1 MGSCQTPPDLL
12 TPSPPW
18 PPAVRDTARF
28 NWLRKLVDWQKDDGS
43 QDSSNYLASIKD
55 DLFDEEVFVFTP
67 NGDAAGLHKVSRAVD
82 FAYRIHCEIGNH
94 CHGVRINDRLCPL
107 ATSLSTWF
115 DWTFMD
121 LRPKMVDRS
130 CKPQVVAST
139 RKRMIGRNDQP
150 GCGEIAGR
158 VHWLRSIYCRMN
170 WDYGMHWSPRFP
182 GLLAYLSCLG
192 ALSVTAMSLPARAI
206 EVVQV
211 KFPFD
216 LGTFTVKV
224 SELANSKALLN
235 GTSDLAELDRA
246 TDGKI
251 GQLLAKAFLT
261 PLPLSKATFQGGG
274 GIAIV
279 DQVIAGLAA
288 LGQLQGLTSQQQSQ
302 QEFKAAIERA
312 VEAGPVTLSSILQQL
327 PGQSASFDLDK
338 MLANMQ
344 RNVGLMRVANQL
356 VASLPP
362 ATTDPQLQKPGP
374 LPIASR
380 RPQLVVTHRQAPVE
394 VEVIAPTRNPNGK
407 LVVISHGL
415 WDSPNSFWGWAEH
428 LASHGYTVIL
438 PVHQGSDKGQQAAML
453 DGSAPPP
460 SPAELRLRPQDVK
473 SILDAVADGR
483 LAGFQGIDTKN
494 VVAIGH
500 SWGGVTAGQLAG
512 MRANGDLLRLRC
524 PNRNDPDESISWVLQ
539 CSFVNSIADF
549 NISDSRVKAIIV
561 VSPPIGLIADPRI
574 GQGGLHA
581 RILLIS
587 GTRDF
592 VVPPDP
598 EAIGPFGMAPA
609 DGHHLVL
616 AKGGDH
622 FNLRAPKGEKSVAV
636 LSPLILAWVNGAF
649 AAGAS
654 VAPGPN
660 APDLLPAKGWGSP
673 SMVLVDVP
681 REQAKR

>member
-1 MGSCQTPPDLL
+1 M
-12 TPSPPW
+12 
-18 PPAVRDTARF
+18 A
-28 NWLRKLVDWQKDDGS
+28 
-43 QDSSNYLASIKD
+43 
-55 DLFDEEVFVFTP
+55 
-67 NGDAAGLHKVSRAVD
+67 
-82 FAYRIHCEIGNH
+82 
-94 CHGVRINDRLCPL
+94 
-107 ATSLSTWF
+107 SLSC
-115 DWTFMD
+115 
-121 LRPKMVDRS
+121 V
-130 CKPQVVAST
+130 
-139 RKRMIGRNDQP
+139 
-150 GCGEIAGR
+150 
-158 VHWLRSIYCRMN
+158 
-170 WDYGMHWSPRFP
+170 
-182 GLLAYLSCLG
+182 G
-192 ALSVTAMSLPARAI
+192 ALSVTAMPLPARAI

-216 LGTFTVKV
+216 LGTYTVKV

-235 GTSDLAELDRA
+235 GTSDLAEVDRA

-274 GIAIV
+274 GTAIV

-302 QEFKAAIERA
+302 QEFKAAIKRA
-312 VEAGPVTLSSILQQL
+312 TEVGGPVTLLSILQQL

-344 RNVGLMRVANQL
+344 RNAGLMRVANQL

-362 ATTDPQLQKPGP
+362 ATTDPRLQKPGP

-380 RPQLVVTHRQAPVE
+380 RLQLVVAHRQAPVE
-394 VEVIAPTRNPNGK
+394 MEVIAPTRNPNGK

-428 LASHGYTVIL
+428 LASYGYTVIL
-438 PVHQGSDKGQQAAML
+438 PVHQGSDKGQQTAML

-473 SILDAVADGR
+473 AILDAVADGR

-539 CSFVNSIADF
+539 CSFINAIADF
-549 NISDSRVKAIIV
+549 NISDSRVKAIVV

-574 GQGGLHA
+574 GQDGLHA

-587 GTRDF
+587 GSRDF

-622 FNLRAPKGEKSVAV
+622 FNLRAPKGEKTVAV
-636 LSPLILAWVNGAF
+636 LSPVILAWVNGAF
-649 AAGAS
+649 AAGPS

-673 SMVLVDVP
+673 TMVLVDVP
-681 REQAKR
+681 REKAKR

>member
-1 MGSCQTPPDLL
+1 MLESELG
-12 TPSPPW
+12 
-18 PPAVRDTARF
+18 R
-28 NWLRKLVDWQKDDGS
+28 DGS
-43 QDSSNYLASIKD
+43 DALLHGKAMAKVARCCNLVGTEGLLAS
-55 DLFDEEVFVFTP
+55 EVAAPGAQQWAEGHLDAHRRRQAHQHHEP
-67 NGDAAGLHKVSRAVD
+67 NPLDGRCARHLPDGDWLNPSCLKPWQNTRYSS
-82 FAYRIHCEIGNH
+82 
-94 CHGVRINDRLCPL
+94 LCPQ
-107 ATSLSTWF
+107 
-115 DWTFMD
+115 D
-121 LRPKMVDRS
+121 L
-130 CKPQVVAST
+130 
-139 RKRMIGRNDQP
+139 
-150 GCGEIAGR
+150 
-158 VHWLRSIYCRMN
+158 YCRMN
-170 WDYGMHWSPRFP
+170 QSSRFR
-182 GLLAYLSCLG
+182 GLLASLSWLG
-192 ALSVTAMSLPARAI
+192 ALAVTAISLPARSI
-206 EVVQV
+206 EVVQI

-216 LGTFTVKV
+216 LGTYTVKV

-235 GTSDLAELDRA
+235 GTSDLAEVDRA
-246 TDGKI
+246 TDGKL
-251 GQLLAKAFLT
+251 GQLLAKAFFT

-274 GIAIV
+274 GTAIV

-288 LGQLQGLTSQQQSQ
+288 LGQLQGLTSQQSQ
-302 QEFKAAIERA
+302 QEFKAAIKRA
-312 VEAGPVTLSSILQQL
+312 TEAGPVTLSSILQQL

-356 VASLPP
+356 AASLPP
-362 ATTDPQLQKPGP
+362 ATIDPQLQKPGP

-380 RPQLVVTHRQAPVE
+380 RIELVAAHRQAPVDI
-394 VEVIAPTRNPNGK
+394 EVIAPTRNPNGK

-415 WDSPNSFWGWAEH
+415 WDSPHSFWGWAEY
-428 LASHGYTVIL
+428 LASYGYTVIL

-473 SILDAVADGR
+473 AILDAVADGR

-512 MRANGDLLRLRC
+512 IRANGDLLRLRC

-539 CSFVNSIADF
+539 CSFVNAIADF
-549 NISDSRVKAIIV
+549 NISDSRVKAIVV

-574 GQGGLHA
+574 GQDGLHA

-598 EAIGPFGMAPA
+598 EAIGPFGMAPD

-636 LSPLILAWVNGAF
+636 LSPVILAWVNGAF
-649 AAGAS
+649 AAGPS

-660 APDLLPAKGWGSP
+660 ASDLLPANGWGSP
-673 SMVLVDVP
+673 TMVLVDVP
-681 REQAKR
+681 REKAKR

>member
-1 MGSCQTPPDLL
+1 M
-12 TPSPPW
+12 
-18 PPAVRDTARF
+18 
-28 NWLRKLVDWQKDDGS
+28 DWQKDDGS
-43 QDSSNYLASIKD
+43 QESSDSLASIND
-55 DLFDEEVFVFTP
+55 DLFDEGVFVFTP
-67 NGDAAGLHKVSRAVD
+67 NGDVVGLYKVSRAAD
-82 FAYRIHCEIGNH
+82 FAYRIHSEIGNH
-94 CHGVRINDRLCPL
+94 FHGVRIN
-107 ATSLSTWF
+107 TWL
-115 DWTFMD
+115 DWYFMD
-121 LRPKMVDRS
+121 LRPKMEDRS
-130 CKPQVVAST
+130 CKPQVLAST
-139 RKRMIGRNDQP
+139 RQ
-150 GCGEIAGR
+150 
-158 VHWLRSIYCRMN
+158 RMN
-170 WDYGMHWSPRFP
+170 WNYGRNWNPRFR

-216 LGTFTVKV
+216 LGTYTVKV

-235 GTSDLAELDRA
+235 GTSDLAEVDRA

-288 LGQLQGLTSQQQSQ
+288 LGQLQGLTSQQSQ
-302 QEFKAAIERA
+302 QEFKAAIKRA
-312 VEAGPVTLSSILQQL
+312 TEAGPVTLSSILQQL

-362 ATTDPQLQKPGP
+362 VTTDPQLQKPGP

-380 RPQLVVTHRQAPVE
+380 RIELVVAHRKAPVE
-394 VEVIAPTRNPNGK
+394 MEVIAPTRNPNGK

-415 WDSPNSFWGWAEH
+415 WDSPHSFWGWAEH

-473 SILDAVADGR
+473 AILDAVADGR

-539 CSFVNSIADF
+539 CSFVNATADF
-549 NISDSRVKAIIV
+549 NMSDSRVKAIVV

-574 GQGGLHA
+574 GQDGLHA

-598 EAIGPFGMAPA
+598 EAIGPFGMAPD

-636 LSPLILAWVNGAF
+636 LSPVILAWVNGAF

-681 REQAKR
+681 REKAKR

>member
-1 MGSCQTPPDLL
+1 
-12 TPSPPW
+12 
-18 PPAVRDTARF
+18 
-28 NWLRKLVDWQKDDGS
+28 
-43 QDSSNYLASIKD
+43 
-55 DLFDEEVFVFTP
+55 
-67 NGDAAGLHKVSRAVD
+67 
-82 FAYRIHCEIGNH
+82 
-94 CHGVRINDRLCPL
+94 
-107 ATSLSTWF
+107 
-115 DWTFMD
+115 
-121 LRPKMVDRS
+121 
-130 CKPQVVAST
+130 
-139 RKRMIGRNDQP
+139 
-150 GCGEIAGR
+150 
-158 VHWLRSIYCRMN
+158 
-170 WDYGMHWSPRFP
+170 
-182 GLLAYLSCLG
+182 LSCVG
-192 ALSVTAMSLPARAI
+192 ALSVTALALPARAI

-216 LGTFTVKV
+216 LGTYTVKV

-235 GTSDLAELDRA
+235 GTSDLAEVDRA
-246 TDGKI
+246 TNGKI
-251 GQLLAKAFLT
+251 GQLLAKGFLT

-274 GIAIV
+274 GTALV

-302 QEFKAAIERA
+302 QEFKAAIKRA
-312 VEAGPVTLSSILQQL
+312 TEAGPVTLSSILQQL

-344 RNVGLMRVANQL
+344 RNAGLMRVANQL

-362 ATTDPQLQKPGP
+362 VTTDPQLQKPGP
-374 LPIASR
+374 LPITSR
-380 RPQLVVTHRQAPVE
+380 RIELVVAHRQAPVE
-394 VEVIAPTRNPNGK
+394 MEVIAPTRNPNGK

-415 WDSPNSFWGWAEH
+415 WDSPHSFWGWAEH

-473 SILDAVADGR
+473 AILDAVADGR
-483 LAGFQGIDTKN
+483 LAGFQGIDPKN

-539 CSFVNSIADF
+539 CSFINAIADF
-549 NISDSRVKAIIV
+549 NISDSRVKAIVV

-574 GQGGLHA
+574 GQDGLHA

-587 GTRDF
+587 GSRDF

-636 LSPLILAWVNGAF
+636 LSPVILAWVNGAF

-673 SMVLVDVP
+673 TMVLVDVP
-681 REQAKR
+681 REQARR

>member
-1 MGSCQTPPDLL
+1 
-12 TPSPPW
+12 
-18 PPAVRDTARF
+18 
-28 NWLRKLVDWQKDDGS
+28 
-43 QDSSNYLASIKD
+43 
-55 DLFDEEVFVFTP
+55 
-67 NGDAAGLHKVSRAVD
+67 
-82 FAYRIHCEIGNH
+82 
-94 CHGVRINDRLCPL
+94 
-107 ATSLSTWF
+107 
-115 DWTFMD
+115 
-121 LRPKMVDRS
+121 
-130 CKPQVVAST
+130 
-139 RKRMIGRNDQP
+139 MIGRNDQP
-150 GCGEIAGR
+150 GCGKLPLQSIGSAGS
-158 VHWLRSIYCRMN
+158 HGRMN
-170 WDYGMHWSPRFP
+170 WNYGMYWTPRFR

-216 LGTFTVKV
+216 LGTYTVKV

-235 GTSDLAELDRA
+235 GTSDLAEVDRA

-288 LGQLQGLTSQQQSQ
+288 LGQLQGLTSQQSQ
-302 QEFKAAIERA
+302 QEFKAAIKRA
-312 VEAGPVTLSSILQQL
+312 TEAGPVTLSSILQQL

-356 VASLPP
+356 AASLPP
-362 ATTDPQLQKPGP
+362 ATIDPQLQKPGP

-380 RPQLVVTHRQAPVE
+380 RIELVAAHRQAPVE
-394 VEVIAPTRNPNGK
+394 IEVIAPTRNPNGK

-473 SILDAVADGR
+473 AILDAVADGR

-512 MRANGDLLRLRC
+512 IRANGDLLRLRC

-539 CSFVNSIADF
+539 CSFVNAIADF
-549 NISDSRVKAIIV
+549 NMSDSRVKAIVV

-574 GQGGLHA
+574 GQDGLHA

-587 GTRDF
+587 GSRDF

-598 EAIGPFGMAPA
+598 EAIGPFGMAPD
-609 DGHHLVL
+609 DGDHLVL
-616 AKGGDH
+616 AKGGYH
-622 FNLRAPKGEKSVAV
+622 FNLPAPKGEKPVAV
-636 LSPLILAWVNGAF
+636 LSPVILAWVNGAF

-681 REQAKR
+681 R

>member
-1 MGSCQTPPDLL
+1 
-12 TPSPPW
+12 
-18 PPAVRDTARF
+18 
-28 NWLRKLVDWQKDDGS
+28 
-43 QDSSNYLASIKD
+43 
-55 DLFDEEVFVFTP
+55 
-67 NGDAAGLHKVSRAVD
+67 
-82 FAYRIHCEIGNH
+82 
-94 CHGVRINDRLCPL
+94 
-107 ATSLSTWF
+107 
-115 DWTFMD
+115 
-121 LRPKMVDRS
+121 
-130 CKPQVVAST
+130 
-139 RKRMIGRNDQP
+139 
-150 GCGEIAGR
+150 
-158 VHWLRSIYCRMN
+158 
-170 WDYGMHWSPRFP
+170 
-182 GLLAYLSCLG
+182 
-192 ALSVTAMSLPARAI
+192 MSLPVRAI

-216 LGTFTVKV
+216 LGTYTVKV

-235 GTSDLAELDRA
+235 GTSDLAEVDRA

-251 GQLLAKAFLT
+251 GQLLAKGFLT

-274 GIAIV
+274 GTAIV

-288 LGQLQGLTSQQQSQ
+288 LGQLQGLTSQQSQ
-302 QEFKAAIERA
+302 QEFKAAIKRA
-312 VEAGPVTLSSILQQL
+312 TEAGPVTLSSILQQL

-338 MLANMQ
+338 MLANME
-344 RNVGLMRVANQL
+344 RNAGLMRVANQL

-362 ATTDPQLQKPGP
+362 VTSDPQLQKPGP

-380 RPQLVVTHRQAPVE
+380 RIALVVPHRQAPVE
-394 VEVIAPTRNPNGK
+394 MEVIAPTRNPNGK

-415 WDSPNSFWGWAEH
+415 WDSPHSFWGWAEY
-428 LASHGYTVIL
+428 LASYGYTVIL

-483 LAGFQGIDTKN
+483 LAGFQGIDAKN

-524 PNRNDPDESISWVLQ
+524 PSRNDPDESISWVLQ
-539 CSFVNSIADF
+539 CSFINATADF
-549 NISDSRVKAIIV
+549 NISDSRVKAIVV

-574 GQGGLHA
+574 GQDGLHA

-598 EAIGPFGMAPA
+598 EAIGPFGMAPD

-622 FNLRAPKGEKSVAV
+622 FNLRAPKGERSVAV
-636 LSPLILAWVNGAF
+636 LSPVILAWVNGAF

-673 SMVLVDVP
+673 TMVLVDVP
-681 REQAKR
+681 REKAKR

>member
-1 MGSCQTPPDLL
+1 MNQS
-12 TPSPPW
+12 S
-18 PPAVRDTARF
+18 RF
-28 NWLRKLVDWQKDDGS
+28 R
-43 QDSSNYLASIKD
+43 
-55 DLFDEEVFVFTP
+55 
-67 NGDAAGLHKVSRAVD
+67 
-82 FAYRIHCEIGNH
+82 
-94 CHGVRINDRLCPL
+94 
-107 ATSLSTWF
+107 
-115 DWTFMD
+115 
-121 LRPKMVDRS
+121 
-130 CKPQVVAST
+130 
-139 RKRMIGRNDQP
+139 
-150 GCGEIAGR
+150 
-158 VHWLRSIYCRMN
+158 
-170 WDYGMHWSPRFP
+170 
-182 GLLAYLSCLG
+182 GLLASLSWLG
-192 ALSVTAMSLPARAI
+192 ALAVTAISLPARSI
-206 EVVQV
+206 EVVQI

-216 LGTFTVKV
+216 LGTYTVKV

-235 GTSDLAELDRA
+235 GTSDLAEVDRA
-246 TDGKI
+246 TDGKL
-251 GQLLAKAFLT
+251 GQLLAKAFFT

-274 GIAIV
+274 GTAIV
-279 DQVIAGLAA
+279 DQVIAGLAV
-288 LGQLQGLTSQQQSQ
+288 LGQLQGLTSQQSQ
-302 QEFKAAIERA
+302 QEFKAAIKRA
-312 VEAGPVTLSSILQQL
+312 TEAGPVTLSSILQQL

-344 RNVGLMRVANQL
+344 RNVGLMRVANKL
-356 VASLPP
+356 AASLPP
-362 ATTDPQLQKPGP
+362 ATIDPQLQKPGL

-380 RPQLVVTHRQAPVE
+380 RIELVAAHRQAPVE
-394 VEVIAPTRNPNGK
+394 IEVIAPTRNPNGK

-415 WDSPNSFWGWAEH
+415 WDSPHSFWGWAEY
-428 LASHGYTVIL
+428 LASYGYTVIL

-473 SILDAVADGR
+473 AILDAVADGR

-512 MRANGDLLRLRC
+512 IRANGDLLRLRC

-539 CSFVNSIADF
+539 CSFINATADF
-549 NISDSRVKAIIV
+549 NMSDSRVKAIVV

-574 GQGGLHA
+574 GQDGLHA

-598 EAIGPFGMAPA
+598 EAIGPFGMAPD

-636 LSPLILAWVNGAF
+636 LSPVILAWVNGAF
-649 AAGAS
+649 AAGPS

-660 APDLLPAKGWGSP
+660 APDLLPANGWGSP
-673 SMVLVDVP
+673 TMVLVDVP
-681 REQAKR
+681 REKAKR

>member
-1 MGSCQTPPDLL
+1 MLESELG
-12 TPSPPW
+12 
-18 PPAVRDTARF
+18 R
-28 NWLRKLVDWQKDDGS
+28 DGS
-43 QDSSNYLASIKD
+43 DALLHGKAMAKVARCCNLVGTEGLLAS
-55 DLFDEEVFVFTP
+55 EVAAPGAQQWAEGHLDAHRRRQAHQHHEP
-67 NGDAAGLHKVSRAVD
+67 NPLDGRCARHLPDGDWLNPSCLKPWQNTRYSS
-82 FAYRIHCEIGNH
+82 
-94 CHGVRINDRLCPL
+94 LCPQ
-107 ATSLSTWF
+107 
-115 DWTFMD
+115 D
-121 LRPKMVDRS
+121 L
-130 CKPQVVAST
+130 
-139 RKRMIGRNDQP
+139 
-150 GCGEIAGR
+150 
-158 VHWLRSIYCRMN
+158 YCRMN
-170 WDYGMHWSPRFP
+170 QSSRFR
-182 GLLAYLSCLG
+182 GLLASLSWLG
-192 ALSVTAMSLPARAI
+192 ALAVTAISLPARSI
-206 EVVQV
+206 EVVQI

-216 LGTFTVKV
+216 LGTYTVKV

-235 GTSDLAELDRA
+235 GTSDLAEVDRA
-246 TDGKI
+246 TDGKL
-251 GQLLAKAFLT
+251 GQLLAKAFFT

-274 GIAIV
+274 GTAIV

-288 LGQLQGLTSQQQSQ
+288 LGQLQGLTSQQSQ
-302 QEFKAAIERA
+302 QEFKAAIKRA
-312 VEAGPVTLSSILQQL
+312 TEAGPVTLSSILQQL

-356 VASLPP
+356 AASLPP
-362 ATTDPQLQKPGP
+362 ATIDPQLQKPGP

-380 RPQLVVTHRQAPVE
+380 RIELVAAHRQAPVE
-394 VEVIAPTRNPNGK
+394 IEVIAPTRNPNGK

-415 WDSPNSFWGWAEH
+415 WDSPHSFWGWAEH

-473 SILDAVADGR
+473 AILDAVADGR

-512 MRANGDLLRLRC
+512 IRANGDLLRLRC

-539 CSFVNSIADF
+539 CSFINATADF
-549 NISDSRVKAIIV
+549 NMSDSRVKAIVV

-574 GQGGLHA
+574 GQDGLHA

-598 EAIGPFGMAPA
+598 EAIGPFGMAPD

-636 LSPLILAWVNGAF
+636 LSPVILAWVNGAF
-649 AAGAS
+649 AAGPS

-660 APDLLPAKGWGSP
+660 APDLLPANGWGSP
-673 SMVLVDVP
+673 TMVLVDVP
-681 REQAKR
+681 REKAKR

>member
-1 MGSCQTPPDLL
+1 MNWNCGTNRR
-12 TPSPPW
+12 SPF
-18 PPAVRDTARF
+18 R
-28 NWLRKLVDWQKDDGS
+28 
-43 QDSSNYLASIKD
+43 
-55 DLFDEEVFVFTP
+55 
-67 NGDAAGLHKVSRAVD
+67 GLMA
-82 FAYRIHCEIGNH
+82 
-94 CHGVRINDRLCPL
+94 
-107 ATSLSTWF
+107 SLSC
-115 DWTFMD
+115 
-121 LRPKMVDRS
+121 V
-130 CKPQVVAST
+130 
-139 RKRMIGRNDQP
+139 
-150 GCGEIAGR
+150 
-158 VHWLRSIYCRMN
+158 
-170 WDYGMHWSPRFP
+170 
-182 GLLAYLSCLG
+182 G
-192 ALSVTAMSLPARAI
+192 ALSVTAMPLPARAI

-216 LGTFTVKV
+216 LGTYTVKV
-224 SELANSKALLN
+224 SELVNSKALLN

-251 GQLLAKAFLT
+251 GQLLAKGFLT

-274 GIAIV
+274 GTAIV

-302 QEFKAAIERA
+302 QEFKAAIKRA
-312 VEAGPVTLSSILQQL
+312 TEVGGPVTLLSILQQL
-327 PGQSASFDLDK
+327 PGQSASFDLGK

-344 RNVGLMRVANQL
+344 RNAGLMRAANQL

-362 ATTDPQLQKPGP
+362 ATTDPQFLKPGT

-380 RPQLVVTHRQAPVE
+380 RLQLVVAHRQAPVE
-394 VEVIAPTRNPNGK
+394 MEVIAPTRNPNGK

-428 LASHGYTVIL
+428 LASYGYTVIL
-438 PVHQGSDKGQQAAML
+438 PVHQGSDKGQQTAML

-473 SILDAVADGR
+473 AILDAVADGR

-539 CSFVNSIADF
+539 CSFVNAIADF
-549 NISDSRVKAIIV
+549 NISDSRVKAIVV

-574 GQGGLHA
+574 GQDGLHA

-587 GTRDF
+587 GSRDF

-622 FNLRAPKGEKSVAV
+622 FNLRAPKGEKTVAV
-636 LSPLILAWVNGAF
+636 LSPVILAWVNGAF
-649 AAGAS
+649 AAGPS

-673 SMVLVDVP
+673 TMVLVDVP
-681 REQAKR
+681 REKARR